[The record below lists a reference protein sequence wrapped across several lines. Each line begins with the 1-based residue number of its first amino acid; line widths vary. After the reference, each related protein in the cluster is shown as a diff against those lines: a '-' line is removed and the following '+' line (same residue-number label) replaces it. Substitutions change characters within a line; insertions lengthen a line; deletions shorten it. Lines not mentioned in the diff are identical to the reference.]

1 MFWYIIGG
9 LILVYAGFQ
18 IFSDKSELLSS
29 KFLFMFFII
38 LMTTAACMF
47 LSFFGSAIHEE
58 LWTNLNTYTVAK
70 VEHIPVYATNGLLV
84 YHSINDTRDVDADS
98 YIFAD
103 VEQPYLEKITYS
115 YNSFFIMSWMS
126 TVTKTICYLPE
137 KGI

>member
-9 LILVYAGFQ
+9 LILIYVGFR
-18 IFSDKSELLSS
+18 IFSDKGGLLSEKIFYIS
-29 KFLFMFFII
+29 FATFAIVVGCI
-38 LMTTAACMF
+38 F
-47 LSFFGSAIHEE
+47 LSFFGTVIHEE
-58 LWTNLNTYTVAK
+58 HWTNLNTYTVAK

-84 YHSINDTRDVDADS
+84 YQSINDTRDIEADS

-103 VEQPYLEKITYS
+103 VEQPYLEKVTYS
-115 YNSFFIMSWMS
+115 YNSFFVMPWMS

>member
-1 MFWYIIGG
+1 MFWYIISG

-70 VEHIPVYATNGLLV
+70 VEHIPVYATNGFLV